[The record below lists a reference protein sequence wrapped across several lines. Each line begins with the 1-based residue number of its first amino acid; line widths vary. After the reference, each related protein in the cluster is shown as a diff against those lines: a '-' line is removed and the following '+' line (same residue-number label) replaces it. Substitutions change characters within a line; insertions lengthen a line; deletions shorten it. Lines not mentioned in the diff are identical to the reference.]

1 MKCHQLSPFEGKVW
15 KSSALLFWVML
26 ALNNAINPALPWK
39 RAWGDNIQSHHQSSQ
54 LYQDRAW
61 RSSESSFMEK
71 YNHASLWGAAPWG
84 IFVSLPWEE
93 RNSPWAAIN
102 WHSRHG
108 VMCLIECS
116 KKINPSCPPS
126 IRWWLCGSKE
136 AGKMLL
142 CCWDTWHSSS

>member
-1 MKCHQLSPFEGKVW
+1 MNEWNRMENKNEIHLEQRTDHCLDIQLSLPSFLNEMPSTLPLWRKVW
-15 KSSALLFWVML
+15 KSSALLFWVL
-26 ALNNAINPALPWK
+26 LTLNNAINPALPWK

-61 RSSESSFMEK
+61 CSPESSFMEK
-71 YNHASLWGAAPWG
+71 YNQASLWGAAPRG
-84 IFVSLPWEE
+84 TFVSLPWEE

-116 KKINPSCPPS
+116 EK
-126 IRWWLCGSKE
+126 
-136 AGKMLL
+136 
-142 CCWDTWHSSS
+142 